1 MENTERL
8 DTRIVILGDE
18 NTTAIGDVKAMG
30 WVGRVI
36 ARTPVED
43 PIIDIYNVPSPGET
57 SASLVERWSQ
67 EVQRRFRP
75 ETDNRLVIALGN
87 SDSSEGI

>member
-1 MENTERL
+1 MESEERL
-8 DTRIVILGDE
+8 ETRIVILGDE
-18 NTTAIGDVKAMG
+18 ATTAIGDVKALG

-57 SASLVERWSQ
+57 SASLMERWSA

-75 ETDNRLVIALGN
+75 ETDNRIVLALGN
-87 SDSSEGI
+87 SDASVGI

>member
-1 MENTERL
+1 MEQSEKAE
-8 DTRIVILGDE
+8 TRIVILGDE
-18 NTTAIGDVKAMG
+18 TTTAIGDVKALG

-57 SASLVERWSQ
+57 SAS
-67 EVQRRFRP
+67 
-75 ETDNRLVIALGN
+75 
-87 SDSSEGI
+87 